1 MKKRLLVGIISS
13 ILLLCTT
20 VESKAQI
27 SFHLNIGTQPVWGP
41 EGYDQADYYYLP
53 DIESYYSVSTH
64 QFIYMNGGR
73 WIYANNLPPRY
84 ANYDLYS
91 GYKVVVNRPRP
102 YLNFNQDRAQ
112 YARYRGYRGHQV
124 VIRDSK
130 DERYHGRGGNPHGM
144 SPGQANHDN
153 RGDHRDQGRDNRG
166 DRRDQG
172 HDNHDNRGDKGHG
185 DQKDQGH
192 GNDNKDHGDK
202 GDHGHGHGGN

>member
-1 MKKRLLVGIISS
+1 MKKRLLVGIVSS
-13 ILLLCTT
+13 ILMLCTT
-20 VESKAQI
+20 MQSKAQI

-124 VIRDSK
+124 VLRDSHNPK
-130 DERYHGRGGNPHGM
+130 YTRGPGHDRGHIDNRPNPGRGQDDHL
-144 SPGQANHDN
+144 DN
-153 RGDHRDQGRDNRG
+153 GR
-166 DRRDQG
+166 G
-172 HDNHDNRGDKGHG
+172 HDNHPGPDHGHDSHPGPDHGHDDHHDNGHG
-185 DQKDQGH
+185 HD
-192 GNDNKDHGDK
+192 DH
-202 GDHGHGHGGN
+202 GDHGHH

>member
-20 VESKAQI
+20 VQSKAQLSI
-27 SFHLNIGTQPVWGP
+27 HVNIGTQPVWGP

-64 QFIYMNGGR
+64 QFIYMSGGR

-112 YARYRGYRGHQV
+112 YARYRGYRGRQV

-130 DERYHGRGGNPHGM
+130 DERYHRGGNPHGM
-144 SPGQANHDN
+144 PPGQAKKYDN
-153 RGDHRDQGRDNRG
+153 RDDRKDQGND
-166 DRRDQG
+166 
-172 HDNHDNRGDKGHG
+172 RGDK
-185 DQKDQGH
+185 DH
-192 GNDNKDHGDK
+192 GNK
-202 GDHGHGHGGN
+202 GNHGHGHGGN

>member
-1 MKKRLLVGIISS
+1 MKKRLLVGIVSS
-13 ILLLCTT
+13 ILLLYTT
-20 VESKAQI
+20 AQSKAQI

-102 YLNFNQDRAQ
+102 YLNFNQDRVQ

-124 VIRDSK
+124 VIRDSHNPK
-130 DERYHGRGGNPHGM
+130 YMRGPGHDRGRDEH
-144 SPGQANHDN
+144 HDN
-153 RGDHRDQGRDNRG
+153 GRGRDNHPG
-166 DRRDQG
+166 P
-172 HDNHDNRGDKGHG
+172 
-185 DQKDQGH
+185 
-192 GNDNKDHGDK
+192 
-202 GDHGHGHGGN
+202 DHGHDDHGHSDHGHH

>member
-1 MKKRLLVGIISS
+1 MKKRLLVGIVSS

-20 VESKAQI
+20 VQSKAQI

-64 QFIYMNGGR
+64 QFIYMSGGR

-102 YLNFNQDRAQ
+102 YLNFNQDRTQ
-112 YARYRGYRGHQV
+112 YARYRGYNGHQV

-130 DERYHGRGGNPHGM
+130 DERYHGGRGGNPHGM
-144 SPGQANHDN
+144 PPGQEKRQDNRDN
-153 RGDHRDQGRDNRG
+153 RGDHRDQG
-166 DRRDQG
+166 
-172 HDNHDNRGDKGHG
+172 HDNRGDQRNRGNDNRG
-185 DQKDQGH
+185 NQQDQKH
-192 GNDNKDHGDK
+192 GNDNKGHDDK
-202 GDHGHGHGGN
+202 GDHGHGHDGN